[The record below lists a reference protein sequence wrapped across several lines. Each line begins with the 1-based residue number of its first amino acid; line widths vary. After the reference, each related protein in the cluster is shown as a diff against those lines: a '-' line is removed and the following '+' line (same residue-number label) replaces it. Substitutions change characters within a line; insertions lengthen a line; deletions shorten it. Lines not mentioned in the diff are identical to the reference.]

1 VVDLESEADG
11 LMLTLTAPSALWLVV
26 VAALVWVVMRYART
40 NFNPRQRVLQTA
52 VRSLLVVVL
61 ALALARPVISLSTT
75 QESMVFAVDVS
86 ASVSSKAIADA
97 AARIDDFI
105 KALQPSHSRIIVFGK
120 DAAPVDDTAALK
132 ALGGREVRPDQKDLV
147 DRTGTDLERALDAAR
162 AELRPG
168 AVPRVVLFSDGRAT
182 EGDTHA
188 AIERLAAAGVPVSVQ
203 PLSPRDLGDTW
214 VDAIAVPAPV
224 TPGALVTATV
234 TAGSQRAASALVELR
249 DGAKVLGSKIVPLA
263 AGDTSVPFDI
273 TFDRSGSH
281 LLEAT
286 VTAAGDPLAV
296 NNTLRRELV
305 VSPQARVLYID
316 STPDSAKYLQNALT
330 QSGFS
335 VTIGGPAQL
344 PTTADALE
352 PWDVVILSDLPRS
365 AIPDTA
371 MSALAVWVE
380 QRGGGL
386 LVAGGES
393 VFGEGG
399 SGGYRKTELERL
411 TPVTFERKDEPEVAL
426 IIVLDKSWSMAGQQ
440 MELCKTAAQAAV
452 DVMTD
457 EQLVGVVT
465 FNDELNWD
473 ITLRNVGKN
482 RAMIKKAIAAIEP
495 SGHTLIYPAIEQAYL
510 ALKNARARAKHV
522 VLLSDGRS
530 YPDDYEGLVKKM
542 VAEKMTVSSIA
553 VGPAADRELL
563 GNIATWGQGRSYVVE
578 DAKEVPQIFVKEAKT
593 ATNPSFD
600 EKPLKAVLKTRAFL
614 EGVDMAQAPALHGRT
629 ATVLKDG
636 AIELVETPN
645 HDPLLAFWPIGLG
658 RTAVFASDVKDRWAS
673 DWIKWRGYGPFFAS
687 TVRAIQRQRPAPIAL
702 DVEPGPARGTTR
714 SIGVTIEARDAS
726 GRYGDLLKPVV
737 HVESARGLTTD
748 VTAHQTAPGRYE
760 ANLVVEATDGV
771 TLAVAGAPETTR
783 VVVPDLNDEYRL
795 RPPDETGLKAIAEA
809 TGGVWRPA
817 PDALANTSAHR
828 AARRALWP
836 ALVIFALGLWIVD
849 IWLRRVRV
857 FERSA
862 SDTTAAIPRSA

>member
-1 VVDLESEADG
+1 
-11 LMLTLTAPSALWLVV
+11 MLTLTAPAALWLV
-26 VAALVWVVMRYART
+26 AAAGAVWVVMRFART
-40 NFNPRQRVLQTA
+40 NFNPRQRLLQTA
-52 VRSLLVVVL
+52 VRSLLVIVL
-61 ALALARPVISLSTT
+61 ALALARPVVSLATT

-86 ASVSSKAIADA
+86 ASVSSKAIAGA
-97 AARIDDFI
+97 AARIDEQLN
-105 KALQPSHSRIIVFGK
+105 AVHPAHWRIVVFGR
-120 DAAPVDDTAALK
+120 DAAPVDDTAALRRI
-132 ALGGREVRPDQKDLV
+132 GERDVRPDRQDIV

-182 EGDTHA
+182 EGDTRA
-188 AIERLAAAGVPVSVQ
+188 ATERLAAAGVPVSVE

-214 VDAIAVPAPV
+214 VDAISLPSTVA
-224 TPGALVTATV
+224 PGALVTATV

-249 DGAKVLGSKIVPLA
+249 DGARVLGSRIVQLA
-263 AGDTSVPFDI
+263 VGETGVPFDV

-281 LLEAT
+281 VLDAT
-286 VTAAGDPLAV
+286 VTASGDPLPV
-296 NNTLRRELV
+296 NNVLRREV
-305 VSPQARVLYID
+305 VVAPQARVLYID
-316 STPDSAKYLQNALT
+316 GTPDSAKYLQNALT
-330 QSGFS
+330 QSGFA
-335 VTIGGPAQL
+335 VTAGGPPQL

-352 PWDVVILSDLPRS
+352 PWDVVILSDVPRS
-365 AIPDTA
+365 AIPDAA
-371 MSALAVWVE
+371 MSALSAWVE

-399 SGGYRKTELERL
+399 AGGYRKTELERL

-473 ITLRNVGKN
+473 VTLRNVGRN

-542 VAEKMTVSSIA
+542 VSEKMTVSSIA

-578 DAKEVPQIFVKEAKT
+578 DAKEVPQIFVKEAKSS
-593 ATNPSFD
+593 TNPSFD

-614 EGVDMAQAPALHGRT
+614 EGVDMATAPALHGRT

-636 AIELVETPN
+636 AIELVETPE

-687 TVRAIQRQRPAPIAL
+687 TVRAVQRQRPAPIAL
-702 DVEPGPARGTTR
+702 EVEPGPARGATR
-714 SIGVTIEARDAS
+714 SIAVAIEARDAS
-726 GRYGDLLKPVV
+726 GRYRDLLKPIV
-737 HVESARGLTTD
+737 HVESTRGLTTD
-748 VTAHQTAPGRYE
+748 VAAHQTAPGRYE
-760 ANLVVEATDGV
+760 ASLVVEAADGL
-771 TLAVAGAPETTR
+771 TLAVAGEPETTR
-783 VVVPDLNDEYRL
+783 VVVPDVNDEYRL
-795 RPPDETGLKAIAEA
+795 RPPDEPGLKALAEA
-809 TGGVWRPA
+809 TGGVWQPSPA
-817 PDALANTSAHR
+817 ALASTGAHR
-828 AARRALWP
+828 SARRALWP
-836 ALVIFALGLWIVD
+836 ALVVLALGLWLLDV
-849 IWLRRVRV
+849 WLRRVRV
-857 FERSA
+857 FERPIAAEVSSA
-862 SDTTAAIPRSA
+862 IRRSA

>member
-1 VVDLESEADG
+1 VF
-11 LMLTLTAPSALWLVV
+11 TLTAPSALWLVAA
-26 VAALVWVVMRYART
+26 AALVWVVMRYART

-75 QESMVFAVDVS
+75 EESMVFAVDVS

-105 KALQPSHSRIIVFGK
+105 KTLKPSHSRVVVFGK
-120 DAAPVDDTAALK
+120 DAAPVDDAAALK
-132 ALGGREVRPDQKDLV
+132 ALGGREVRPDQKDVV

-168 AVPRVVLFSDGRAT
+168 AVPRVVLFTDGRAT
-182 EGDTHA
+182 EGDTRA
-188 AIERLAAAGVPVSVQ
+188 AVERLAAAGVPVSIE

-263 AGDTSVPFDI
+263 TGDTTIPFDI

-296 NNTLRRELV
+296 NNTLRREVV

-335 VTIGGPAQL
+335 VTAGGPAQL

-365 AIPDTA
+365 AIPDA
-371 MSALAVWVE
+371 SMSALSVWVE

-399 SGGYRKTELERL
+399 AGGYRKTELERL

-473 ITLRNVGKN
+473 VTLRNVGKN
-482 RAMIKKAIAAIEP
+482 RAMIKKAIGAIEP

-542 VAEKMTVSSIA
+542 VSEKMTVSSIA

-578 DAKEVPQIFVKEAKT
+578 DAKEVPQIFVKEAKS

-687 TVRAIQRQRPAPIAL
+687 TVRAIQRQRPAPVTL
-702 DVEPGPARGTTR
+702 DVDPGPARGTTR
-714 SIGVTIEARDAS
+714 SIAVAIEARDAS

-760 ANLVVEATDGV
+760 ATLVVEAADGV

-783 VVVPDLNDEYRL
+783 VVMPDLNDEYRL
-795 RPPDETGLKAIAEA
+795 RPPDEAGLKAIADT
-809 TGGVWRPA
+809 TGGVWQPA
-817 PDALANTSAHR
+817 PNALANTGAHR

-836 ALVIFALGLWIVD
+836 ALVILALVLWIVD

-857 FERSA
+857 FEPAANAGVAVRRSA
-862 SDTTAAIPRSA
+862 